1 MAININE
8 KGKELARRA
17 WDQACMEADLL
28 DSQGATP
35 GDFFAPI
42 LIEMVVLECSRV
54 AKLEMK
60 DNRVCDAI
68 ENHFG
73 VEQ

>member
-1 MAININE
+1 MNRELIHRLYRQSVTEAVNNHPNVSPCPAWSWEEAFARAI
-8 KGKELARRA
+8 
-17 WDQACMEADLL
+17 
-28 DSQGATP
+28 
-35 GDFFAPI
+35 
-42 LIEMVVLECSRV
+42 VLECSRV

-73 VEQ
+73 VSE